1 MANIV
6 TNICEKHHYR
16 FYGTRCPM
24 CESERIDAMVR
35 KYVKE
40 EKKEVEE
47 APANLD
53 WNDLAGKFIINAR

>member
-16 FYGTRCPM
+16 FYGTRCPV
-24 CESERIDAMVR
+24 CEKERIDAMVR

-47 APANLD
+47 APADLD
-53 WNDLAGKFIINAR
+53 WNDLAGKFIIK